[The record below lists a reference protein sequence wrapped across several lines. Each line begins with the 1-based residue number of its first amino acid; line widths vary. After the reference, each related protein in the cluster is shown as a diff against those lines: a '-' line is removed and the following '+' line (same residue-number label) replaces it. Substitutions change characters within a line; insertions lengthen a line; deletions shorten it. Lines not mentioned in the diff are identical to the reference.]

1 MPLTSRLSRS
11 RSGSARRQTMII
23 FGFSS
28 KVKARPAGQ
37 FQCPVCRAPR
47 TYAELRQSRRFTLF
61 FIPVLPLGSS
71 RLGRVVCTTC
81 GSEFAEDA
89 VR

>member
-1 MPLTSRLSRS
+1 
-11 RSGSARRQTMII
+11 MII
-23 FGFSS
+23 FGISS
-28 KVKARPAGQ
+28 KQKAKTAGS
-37 FQCPVCRAPR
+37 FHCPVCETER
-47 TYAELRQSRRFTLF
+47 TYAELRQARRFTLF

-81 GSEFAEDA
+81 GSEFAENV

>member
-1 MPLTSRLSRS
+1 M
-11 RSGSARRQTMII
+11 MFII
-23 FGFSS
+23 FGLSS

-37 FQCPVCRAPR
+37 FHCPVCRSQR

-71 RLGRVVCTTC
+71 SLGRVVCTTC
-81 GSEFAEDA
+81 GSEFAEGA